1 MEAYKFLQSR
11 KDKLNSF
18 FVANKNIFGKSIR
31 VSVRKKRSIYKDFN
45 LTMRDNENKTD
56 PFEMIASSFTLSSSL
71 NQTNIAANQGNA
83 LRNEQELLDEIQPS
97 NHEEAD
103 YRLLLALRKRFRQ
116 LSIITVDMEV
126 VETALY
132 FFSLYFNE
140 LQVEFGAGQH
150 RKYIPI
156 HEITRCLG
164 EEFC

>member
-103 YRLLLALRKRFRQ
+103 H
-116 LSIITVDMEV
+116 EV
-126 VETALY
+126 TIQTC
-132 FFSLYFNE
+132 SL
-140 LQVEFGAGQH
+140 
-150 RKYIPI
+150 KYVF
-156 HEITRCLG
+156 LNNSQNL
-164 EEFC
+164 

>member
-83 LRNEQELLDEIQPS
+83 LRNE
-97 NHEEAD
+97 
-103 YRLLLALRKRFRQ
+103 
-116 LSIITVDMEV
+116 
-126 VETALY
+126 
-132 FFSLYFNE
+132 
-140 LQVEFGAGQH
+140 
-150 RKYIPI
+150 
-156 HEITRCLG
+156 
-164 EEFC
+164 

>member
-1 MEAYKFLQSR
+1 M
-11 KDKLNSF
+11 
-18 FVANKNIFGKSIR
+18 
-31 VSVRKKRSIYKDFN
+31 
-45 LTMRDNENKTD
+45 
-56 PFEMIASSFTLSSSL
+56 
-71 NQTNIAANQGNA
+71 
-83 LRNEQELLDEIQPS
+83 LDEIQPC
-97 NHEEAD
+97 NHEETD

-140 LQVEFGAGQH
+140 LQVEFGVGQH

-156 HEITRCLG
+156 HETARCLG